1 MMPELLHLLPPE
13 VAQSLGPWIDRLAL
27 ALGPLRA
34 RVRHGEGAPDGY
46 DGLAPRGP
54 FERLSVSDWALA
66 EVVPDEFVRRAA
78 MHELL
83 FYQLARREEARA
95 RTSVALF
102 DPGPMQLGA
111 PRIAQ
116 FACLLA
122 LHDRAASAGARF
134 GWSTL
139 QRPPQ
144 GGEGQPPLRGAV
156 DPLALRTFLLGRMAF
171 APTAED
177 IAAWL
182 DHARVGG
189 WEDLWIVG
197 PPDTIPPGRRL
208 TGVSTPV
215 GRIEIEEAPEPA
227 VRALDVTVVRG
238 AVRRT
243 LRLPLPPESVCVR
256 LLREGLPTTPA
267 APAPPPAPAPSATAL
282 LRPTGPVLLLADGRK
297 LAWVDARHQVNVLN
311 VPDAPEARRPSY
323 RRHPSV
329 EGAVIALG
337 WIAHRLVRI
346 TADAGAMRLE
356 DLPPQRL
363 PSGGLRVAL
372 APPDGGPLVQAFVCP
387 DPSHPALTA
396 VTFLDAAGRLV
407 VLSTR
412 GEGHTQD
419 DVLALR
425 EVQEI
430 QGLVPHVARAGGTEP
445 TPLRGV
451 RVHRVRPDA
460 RRVLLGAA
468 RGGRVVVAHER
479 DEAWWLPEPQHDD
492 VRVAVPVGAE
502 VLGVTGVAGSPERS
516 ALLVLLA
523 DRLTLVAWS
532 AEGPM
537 PRLTLPC
544 VALSA
549 TATVRGDRAAFVH
562 DDHSV
567 TVWSLPTGRCL
578 LRYGCRP

>member
-1 MMPELLHLLPPE
+1 M
-13 VAQSLGPWIDRLAL
+13 
-27 ALGPLRA
+27 
-34 RVRHGEGAPDGY
+34 
-46 DGLAPRGP
+46 
-54 FERLSVSDWALA
+54 
-66 EVVPDEFVRRAA
+66 
-78 MHELL
+78 
-83 FYQLARREEARA
+83 
-95 RTSVALF
+95 
-102 DPGPMQLGA
+102 
-111 PRIAQ
+111 
-116 FACLLA
+116 
-122 LHDRAASAGARF
+122 
-134 GWSTL
+134 
-139 QRPPQ
+139 
-144 GGEGQPPLRGAV
+144 
-156 DPLALRTFLLGRMAF
+156 
-171 APTAED
+171 
-177 IAAWL
+177 
-182 DHARVGG
+182 
-189 WEDLWIVG
+189 
-197 PPDTIPPGRRL
+197 
-208 TGVSTPV
+208 
-215 GRIEIEEAPEPA
+215 
-227 VRALDVTVVRG
+227 
-238 AVRRT
+238 
-243 LRLPLPPESVCVR
+243 
-256 LLREGLPTTPA
+256 
-267 APAPPPAPAPSATAL
+267 
-282 LRPTGPVLLLADGRK
+282 
-297 LAWVDARHQVNVLN
+297 
-311 VPDAPEARRPSY
+311 
-323 RRHPSV
+323 
-329 EGAVIALG
+329 IALG